1 MTGDMPSRPRQHDIS
16 TGSERRLFNAIP
28 RDWVASTPAEDYG
41 VDFDI
46 EVFENGRATGI
57 HFYVQLKATDSLGDT
72 VVVKATTLNY
82 WKELELPTL
91 IVLHSA
97 TSDDLR
103 WQWEHLLELAPN
115 PSAEE
120 RTLHITE
127 DWDDDTPATLLRE
140 LKGRRATKD
149 PSNSLP
155 LYFGVH
161 SELEIGR
168 LESQVSGRLRR
179 LPQIHPK
186 LTAVEGKATF
196 LRYEIYLRADRVDM
210 RLLGL
215 PFAHLDYSRAVEDAE
230 SMAPVIVG
238 DVCLTMG
245 MQLTHIGLLDI
256 GSRLVG
262 HAVANC
268 SRIWEPPVAAETA
281 VVLARS
287 GLFQDLATLVRRTY
301 VERETDSGMLALRA
315 LQQNAAL
322 IPSAVRRTIADEI
335 AECAI
340 GNSARARSV
349 YNAGGLLRHDDFDRS
364 RELYEQA
371 AALEPDYRR
380 RGYWWSEQAATYFHQ
395 GKLSLAR
402 TYYETAVD
410 LGYKRAIPL
419 LADTLLRSG
428 EYGAGLNMLAEANTE
443 DALTHPQWRLTQ
455 YAFTYLSAYFGLTA
469 QDRDPAMAET
479 LRTTGNMQVE
489 SDLRKVFQAD
499 LLDPFALW
507 AATHIEREHERPTL
521 PFVLGAAVILLNM
534 PVLWEEALRT
544 AWNQAPEAAMDIIAC
559 IKQHCREEFLAFL
572 DEDDFLDVESKRAI
586 AWMIDQTPEPEDP
599 EFELRD
605 AEGRAI

>member
-1 MTGDMPSRPRQHDIS
+1 MTGEMPSRPRQHDIS
-16 TGSERRLFNAIP
+16 TGSERRLFTAMP

-57 HFYVQLKATDSLGDT
+57 HFYVQLKATDSLGDS
-72 VVVKATTLNY
+72 VAVKTTTLNY

-91 IVLHSA
+91 LVLHSA
-97 TSDDLR
+97 TSDDLH
-103 WQWEHLLELAPN
+103 WKWAHLLELAPN
-115 PSAEE
+115 PSADE
-120 RTLHITE
+120 RTIHITE
-127 DWDDDTPATLLRE
+127 SWDNETPTTLLHE
-140 LKGRRATKD
+140 LKGRRAASS
-149 PSNSLP
+149 PGNSLP
-155 LYFGVH
+155 LYIGVH
-161 SELEIGR
+161 SEF
-168 LESQVSGRLRR
+168 ESGQLASHVSGRLRR
-179 LPQIHPK
+179 LPQVHPK
-186 LTAVEGKATF
+186 LTTVEAKATF
-196 LRYEIYLRADRVDM
+196 LRYDIYIREDRVDL

-215 PFAHLDYSRAVEDAE
+215 PFAHLDYSRAGHDAE

-245 MQLTHIGLLDI
+245 MQLTHVGLLDI
-256 GSRLVG
+256 GSRLVA
-262 HAVANC
+262 HAVATC
-268 SRIWEPPVAAETA
+268 SRIWDPPIAAEAA
-281 VVLARS
+281 VLLARS
-287 GLFQDLATLVRRTY
+287 GLFQDLISLVRRTY
-301 VERETDSGMLALRA
+301 VERETESGMLAVRA

-340 GNSARARSV
+340 GNSARASSV

-380 RGYWWSEQAATYFHQ
+380 RGYWWSEQAATFFHQ
-395 GKLSLAR
+395 GNLSRAR
-402 TYYETAVD
+402 SYYETAVE
-410 LGYKRAIPL
+410 LGYRRAIPL

-428 EYGAGLNMLAEANTE
+428 DYGAGLKMLAEANAD

-455 YAFTYLSAYFGLTA
+455 YAFAYLSAYFDLTT
-469 QDRDPAMAET
+469 QDRDPAMAEK
-479 LRTTGNMQVE
+479 LRTTGNMQAE
-489 SDLRKVFQAD
+489 PDLRKVLESD

-507 AATHIEREHERPTL
+507 AATHIEREHDRPTL

-544 AWNQAPEAAMDIIAC
+544 AWNHAPEAAMDIIAC

-586 AWMIDQTPEPEDP
+586 AWLIEQTPEPEDP

-605 AEGRAI
+605 AEGRPI